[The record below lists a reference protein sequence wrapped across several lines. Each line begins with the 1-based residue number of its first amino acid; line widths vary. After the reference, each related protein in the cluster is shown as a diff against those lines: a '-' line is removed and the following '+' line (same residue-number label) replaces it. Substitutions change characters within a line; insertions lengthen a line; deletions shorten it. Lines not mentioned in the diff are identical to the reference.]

1 MRVWG
6 TLLSNR
12 GVPEETVRLRLD
24 LAYDGTDFAGWAK
37 QPSLRTVEET
47 LEQAFAQVLRMDESP
62 RIVCAGRTDA
72 GVHASGQVA
81 HIDVPVSQLLLVA
94 YSRAEQEV
102 LTETEGIH
110 FVDGQAQV
118 PELLTQALSRRVNG
132 SLGRNADVVINR
144 ITVAPPGFE
153 ARFSPLARRY
163 EYRIVDGLE
172 RLDPINRRI
181 TTFSFYPLDV
191 EKMNDAATMLVGL
204 RDFGAF
210 CKPRPGATTI
220 RELQEFHWTRNE
232 QGVIVA
238 RVQADAFCHSMVRSL
253 VGACVAA
260 GSQANSLD
268 EIVHLR
274 DAAERTSVFKV
285 MPAHGLTLSEVIYPP
300 DDEVGDRAELTRSRR
315 SLAEDEL
322 AD

>member
-1 MRVWG
+1 VWG
-6 TLLSNR
+6 ALLSNR
-12 GVPEETVRLRLD
+12 GVLEETVRLRLD

-37 QPSLRTVEET
+37 QPGLRTVEAT
-47 LEQAFAQVLRMDESP
+47 LEQAFAQVLRMEVSP

-81 HIDVPVSQLLLVA
+81 HIDVPVSQLLLVS

-102 LTETEGIH
+102 LSATEGIQ

-132 SLGRNADVVINR
+132 SLGRGADVVINR
-144 ITVAPPGFE
+144 VTVAPAGFE

-172 RLDPINRRI
+172 RLDPISRRI

-191 EKMNDAATMLVGL
+191 QKMNDAATMLLGL

-220 RELQEFHWTRNE
+220 RELQEFTWTRNDR
-232 QGVIVA
+232 GVIVG

-285 MPAHGLTLSEVIYPP
+285 MPAHGLTLSEVVYPP
-300 DDEVGDRAELTRSRR
+300 DDEVGARAELTRSRR
-315 SLAEDEL
+315 ELAEDEQV
-322 AD
+322 A

>member
-1 MRVWG
+1 LRVWG
-6 TLLSNR
+6 ALLSNR
-12 GVPEETVRLRLD
+12 GVPPETVRLRLD

-37 QPSLRTVEET
+37 QPGLRTVEET
-47 LEQAFAQVLRMDESP
+47 LEQAFAQVLRMHESP

-81 HIDVPVSQLLLVA
+81 HIDVPISQLLLVS

-102 LTETEGIH
+102 LTETEGIQ
-110 FVDGQAQV
+110 FVDGHAQV

-144 ITVAPPGFE
+144 ISLAPPGFE

-191 EKMNDAATMLVGL
+191 EKMNDAATMLLGL

-220 RELQEFHWTRNE
+220 RELQEFRWTRTE
-232 QGVIVA
+232 RGVIVGQ
-238 RVQADAFCHSMVRSL
+238 VQADAFCHSMVRSL

-274 DAAERTSVFKV
+274 DAAQRTSVFKV

-300 DDEVGDRAELTRSRR
+300 DGEVGARAELTRSRR
-315 SLAEDEL
+315 ELTEDQP